1 MKLAR
6 ILVLAQHS
14 CKPRHISSWSPGQKL
29 CGQCAIKVN
38 SLKWPLEGFVPG
50 CSSHKNRLIRIQNWQ
65 IWKFV
70 GPPHKLWHK
79 MQLPSVLAPAP
90 QCPSDLLLSGG
101 HWDTCRAAAP
111 GSCDRGSHRQL
122 THKFFIQTRCL
133 LVVFLWAATIE
144 RPPNE
149 GSQARQG
156 KKGSTAGRQCD
167 AWRQIRT
174 DSTQICDTKYELAS
188 SFARQ
193 TDREREF
200 PECRCTRRAH
210 SDFLCQSQATRAS
223 LLRPLWECVRVF
235 FSIIPKIK
243 LGRAARCM
251 VEGIERRAVCY
262 TAYVILSK

>member
-6 ILVLAQHS
+6 ILVLAHHS

-79 MQLPSVLAPAP
+79 MQLPSVLALAP

-111 GSCDRGSHRQL
+111 GSCNRGSHRQL

-193 TDREREF
+193 TDRERVPGMPLHTASPQRF
-200 PECRCTRRAH
+200 PVPEPSNTCK
-210 SDFLCQSQATRAS
+210 SPAS
-223 LLRPLWECVRVF
+223 SVRVCESVF
-235 FSIIPKIK
+235 LIISKIK
-243 LGRAARCM
+243 LGWAARCM

-262 TAYVILSK
+262 IAYVILSK

>member
-111 GSCDRGSHRQL
+111 GSCNRGSHRQL

-133 LVVFLWAATIE
+133 LVVFFMSCDNWTPTK
-144 RPPNE
+144 RRQS
-149 GSQARQG
+149 GKARQEG
-156 KKGSTAGRQCD
+156 IYGRTTVRRLATDKNWQYTNM
-167 AWRQIRT
+167 WHQIWV
-174 DSTQICDTKYELAS
+174 SIILC
-188 SFARQ
+188 Q
-193 TDREREF
+193 TDRQRESSRNAAAHGE
-200 PECRCTRRAH
+200 PTAISCARAKQH
-210 SDFLCQSQATRAS
+210 VQVSCVLCESV
-223 LLRPLWECVRVF
+223 WECF
-235 FSIIPKIK
+235 FNYFENQI
-243 LGRAARCM
+243 G
-251 VEGIERRAVCY
+251 
-262 TAYVILSK
+262 